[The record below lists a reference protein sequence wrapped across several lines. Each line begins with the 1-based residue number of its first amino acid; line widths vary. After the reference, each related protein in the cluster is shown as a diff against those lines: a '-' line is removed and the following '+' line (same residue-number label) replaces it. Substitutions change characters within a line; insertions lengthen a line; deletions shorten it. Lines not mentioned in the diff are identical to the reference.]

1 MKVTTGKTADTA
13 IFGKVEIN
21 ELFLDELEA
30 RAAGYT
36 YDAAV
41 YRVNAFGS
49 REPVPWKVLAR
60 WTDFTHKEY
69 CAVEPRD

>member
-1 MKVTTGKTADTA
+1 MTGETVDTA
-13 IFGKVEIN
+13 IFGRVRISEAYGT
-21 ELFLDELEA
+21 EAAA